1 MICHADVCVWQ
12 NRAQYGLRTAFCGG
26 IAKHAFLLWLKRAR
40 AAWGCFLMAQL
51 CRLFE
56 GVPENLTCRVCA
68 AEDNETGMAPQGV
81 PRSMPM
87 REKQQTVLRRG
98 CSADAEYYSMSES
111 EGSL

>member
-1 MICHADVCVWQ
+1 M
-12 NRAQYGLRTAFCGG
+12 
-26 IAKHAFLLWLKRAR
+26 
-40 AAWGCFLMAQL
+40 
-51 CRLFE
+51 
-56 GVPENLTCRVCA
+56 TCRVCA